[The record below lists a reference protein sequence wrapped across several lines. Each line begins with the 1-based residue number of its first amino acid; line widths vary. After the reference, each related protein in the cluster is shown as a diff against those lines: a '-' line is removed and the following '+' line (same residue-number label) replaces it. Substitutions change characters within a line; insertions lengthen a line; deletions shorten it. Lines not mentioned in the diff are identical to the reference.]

1 VATVLGATTSLVLAP
16 VLLDGWEKTAIKD
29 ATSGHGVRTA
39 PNNVSVPTV
48 PNATMS
54 LEDVF
59 VDLAS
64 LDSVVIVCAPRATS
78 AQTA

>member
-1 VATVLGATTSLVLAP
+1 MLQ
-16 VLLDGWEKTAIKD
+16 D

-64 LDSVVIVCAPRATS
+64 PDSVVIVVSVSKTNLQKLAWAH
-78 AQTA
+78 